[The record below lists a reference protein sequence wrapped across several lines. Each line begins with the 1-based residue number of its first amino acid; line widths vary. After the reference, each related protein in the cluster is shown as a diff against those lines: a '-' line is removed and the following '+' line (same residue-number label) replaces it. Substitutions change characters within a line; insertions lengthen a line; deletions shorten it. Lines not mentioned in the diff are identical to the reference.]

1 MLVELAMSL
10 MFFAFCYEDRIIS
23 LLRGEMMNMSMPKEV
38 PFVEIKDRF
47 LLTFHEA
54 SAYFGIGLNRLRE
67 ICKEPSCDFIIQTG
81 ERKTMIIRSK
91 MEQYMLE
98 HSFI

>member
-1 MLVELAMSL
+1 MSK
-10 MFFAFCYEDRIIS
+10 
-23 LLRGEMMNMSMPKEV
+23 PKEV
-38 PFVEIKDRF
+38 PFVEIQDRF

-67 ICKEPSCDFIIQTG
+67 ICKEPGCDFTIQTG
-81 ERKTMIIRSK
+81 ERKTMIIRAK